1 MIKVEAVLRQHDKPA
16 VFRLDEGRMVEE
28 AAHHQW
34 YVYADEVRRVL
45 KDRTSDIVVK
55 YDTSYAY
62 SEGSTVAALGNSFPV
77 KFVAD
82 GSITV
87 GRRDCHTFP
96 ASQVAI
102 IRKWAFG
109 KKSAKKKGRR

>member
-1 MIKVEAVLRQHDKPA
+1 MVKVEAVLRQDDKPA
-16 VFRLDEGRMVEE
+16 VFRLDKGRMVEDVL
-28 AAHHQW
+28 HHQW

-45 KDRTSDIVVK
+45 KGKTSDIVVK

-62 SEGSTVAALGNSFPV
+62 TGGSAVAAVSNLFPV
-77 KFVAD
+77 KFAAD